1 MQLTIILGTARE
13 GRQSEKVANY
23 LRRKLEAR
31 KDLQI
36 EFVDVKDFSHGRTIP
51 PWEKNDATK
60 NWRAI
65 VKKTDGFLIVF
76 PEYNHSFPGELKM
89 LLDQDFENY
98 AGKPVAFA
106 SVSSGGFGGVRAV
119 ESLVPVARYIGL
131 VPLTAELN
139 FSKVAELFAQ
149 GEAELD
155 TKYAEKIEKLADAL
169 VQFAARK

>member
-13 GRQSEKVANY
+13 GRQSEKVASY

-31 KDLQI
+31 QDLQI
-36 EFVDVKDFSHGRTIP
+36 EFVDVKDFIHGRTIP
-51 PWEKNDATK
+51 PWEKNPVTEPWQK
-60 NWRAI
+60 I
-65 VKKTDGFLIVF
+65 VKKSDAFLIVF

-89 LLDQDFENY
+89 LLDRDFENY
-98 AGKPVAFA
+98 VGKPVAFA

-149 GEAELD
+149 SETELD
-155 TKYAEKIEKLADAL
+155 AKYAEKIDKLADVL
-169 VQFAARK
+169 VNFVARK